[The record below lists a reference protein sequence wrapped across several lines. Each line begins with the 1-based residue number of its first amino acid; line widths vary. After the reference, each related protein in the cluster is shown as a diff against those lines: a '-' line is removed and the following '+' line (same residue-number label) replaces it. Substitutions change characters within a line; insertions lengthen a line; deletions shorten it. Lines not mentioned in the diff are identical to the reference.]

1 MKKKDAVKL
10 MAAALAATTVLG
22 TQTVALAAEATT
34 GANTTATTVAAATQV
49 KDPTKFDLTET
60 WKFFSNRQGSPNPI
74 IVNNGNNVYTIVMY
88 QDQSIILD
96 TINPTIGSALNA
108 EGLYY
113 GPEIINREDVE
124 SIASDYDDLGHG
136 DGKDHMGAYDEN
148 YQLFLEGVS
157 VGTTVL
163 NVGLVGGDI
172 FGDYG
177 VLSGYDTLTIAVTVL
192 PAQAGVQTPV
202 YTGSQLDNIKAHQ
215 DGANYTYNPNAIQWT
230 GVY

>member
-1 MKKKDAVKL
+1 
-10 MAAALAATTVLG
+10 
-22 TQTVALAAEATT
+22 
-34 GANTTATTVAAATQV
+34 
-49 KDPTKFDLTET
+49 
-60 WKFFSNRQGSPNPI
+60 
-74 IVNNGNNVYTIVMY
+74 MY

-113 GPEIINREDVE
+113 GPEIINRDDVK
-124 SIASDYDDLGHG
+124 SIVSDYDDLGHG
-136 DGKDHMGAYDEN
+136 DGDDHLGAYSLDN
-148 YQLFLEGVS
+148 QLFLEGVS

-177 VLSGYDTLTIAVTVL
+177 VLPGYATLTIAVTVL
-192 PAQAGVQTPV
+192 PAQAGAQTPV

-215 DGANYTYNPNAIQWT
+215 DGANYTYDPNAKYWDGGI
-230 GVY
+230 

>member
-1 MKKKDAVKL
+1 
-10 MAAALAATTVLG
+10 
-22 TQTVALAAEATT
+22 
-34 GANTTATTVAAATQV
+34 
-49 KDPTKFDLTET
+49 
-60 WKFFSNRQGSPNPI
+60 
-74 IVNNGNNVYTIVMY
+74 MY

-124 SIASDYDDLGHG
+124 SIASDYDDLAHG
-136 DGKDHMGAYDEN
+136 SGKDRMGAYDEN

-172 FGDYG
+172 FGEYG
-177 VLSGYDTLTIAVTVL
+177 VLSGYDTLTIAITVL
-192 PAQAGVQTPV
+192 PAQAGAQTPV
-202 YTGSQLDNIKAHQ
+202 YTSKQLDMIKAHQ
-215 DGANYTYNPNAIQWT
+215 DGANYTYDPNST
-230 GVY
+230 KGTTVY

>member
-34 GANTTATTVAAATQV
+34 GANTTASTVAAATQV

-124 SIASDYDDLGHG
+124 SIVSDYDDLGHG
-136 DGKDHMGAYDEN
+136 SGKDHTEN
-148 YQLFLEGVS
+148 LDYQLFLEGVS

-177 VLSGYDTLTIAVTVL
+177 VLPGYDTLTIAVTVL
-192 PAQAGVQTPV
+192 PAQAGAQTPV
-202 YTGSQLDNIKAHQ
+202 YTGSQLNHIKAKEV
-215 DGANYTYNPNAIQWT
+215 GAAYTYDPNSIKWD
-230 GVY
+230 GGI